1 MASLTATCESAII
14 TGFKDTLTT
23 GKFTCGGTI
32 ATTADV
38 QLNYLRNDGQWNGV
52 TFPGLHIA
60 EFQHLIESSIVA
72 SFGKGKENVT
82 DKSYR
87 DAYALDP
94 KRFTTSFHVSS
105 SDVLGEI
112 RSLLAPDAFSI
123 RAELYK
129 LNIYTGPTGCFKSHV
144 DTPRGCGMFGSL
156 VVCLP
161 SQFVGGNLLARN
173 NGQEVI
179 YDWSSSAD
187 NPPKDIRWAAFY
199 SDVEHEILQVTEG
212 YRVTLT
218 YNLYHC
224 HSVQFSP
231 TVDPTTSPFY
241 NHLKAAIGHPHFLR
255 EGGTLGFICQHA
267 YILDEF
273 DKGKPISLLKG
284 SDRTIFFAAESLGLG
299 VGVKAII
306 NTNDHDLSGS
316 SIMTTDLDGPYI
328 KSSFKFEDCACIGY
342 DYETWNDFCD
352 AESHMSTAS
361 DIIWCQTTALQTQP
375 ALAAMHYG
383 NDYTL
388 DILYQAA
395 VILISIPDWSK
406 RQQI

>member
-52 TFPGLHIA
+52 TFPGLHDA
-60 EFQHLIESSIVA
+60 EFRHLIESSIVA

-94 KRFTTSFHVSS
+94 KKFTTSFHVSS

-112 RSLLAPDAFSI
+112 QSLLAPDAFSI

-129 LNIYTGPTGCFKSHV
+129 LNIYTGPTSCFKSHV

-161 SQFVGGNLLARN
+161 SQFVGGNLLARH
-173 NGQEVI
+173 NGQEVT

-218 YNLYHC
+218 YNLYYC

-267 YILDEF
+267 YILDDF

-284 SDRTIFFAAESLGLG
+284 SDRSIFFAAESLGLG

-306 NTNDHDLSGS
+306 NTDNSHHRFES
-316 SIMTTDLDGPYI
+316 SIVTTTDEDGPYI
-328 KSSFKFEDCACIGY
+328 KSSFQFNDDWFIFIGSCDNY
-342 DYETWNDFCD
+342 NEWETWKDFCEST
-352 AESHMSTAS
+352 ESHMAATN
-361 DIIWCQTTALQTQP
+361 DITWCQTTAFQTQP
-375 ALAAMHYG
+375 ALGAVHYG
-383 NDYTL
+383 NQYSVNFLVTF
-388 DILYQAA
+388 
-395 VILISIPDWSK
+395 W
-406 RQQI
+406 